1 MFLISDVFP
10 TASRDAAAA
19 DKPLRKSAPSMI
31 LIKSFTN
38 DQKPKFFAWAMLFAN
53 EHILLASFGQKHRGR
68 DMCKDINH
76 GATYGRIGKYLVNAS
91 LELALTSQPC
101 LSRNIYV
108 AI

>member
-1 MFLISDVFP
+1 
-10 TASRDAAAA
+10 
-19 DKPLRKSAPSMI
+19 
-31 LIKSFTN
+31 
-38 DQKPKFFAWAMLFAN
+38 
-53 EHILLASFGQKHRGR
+53 LASFGQKHRGR